1 MERGSPVDRE
11 NVVARENLGIAPF
24 EVFRN
29 VIRAIVGNGRMYPA
43 RVAEGLPVLSS
54 VYHRASFAEEIDGSK
69 RVPRFDAM
77 INGSRYCAESKKDI
91 GRSELFMLQF

>member
-29 VIRAIVGNGRMYPA
+29 VIRAIVGNGRMHSPG
-43 RVAEGLPVLSS
+43 RVAEDDSHSVERLSCACLAREIGEPDTPAFRSHVL
-54 VYHRASFAEEIDGSK
+54 
-69 RVPRFDAM
+69 
-77 INGSRYCAESKKDI
+77 INR
-91 GRSELFMLQF
+91 